1 MRFAPAVVL
10 VALVLSGC
18 TSSPAPVETPAAQ
31 EPVAAPAV
39 ATAIAVSGTALQIS
53 YDDESTKDFA
63 FTTEPGDVVEALT
76 LALGGPPAVAKSEE
90 LACQPSFTN
99 SSWPG
104 LGIRSDYASLPDG
117 QRFAVT
123 IDAATSGSIAL
134 STSEGVAVGSDG
146 DDAFAAFDGAK
157 RDRKSGQGAN
167 YDTIFF
173 DRQGDGE
180 WGGYLFAANDAVV
193 TIIAPVEYATLT
205 C

>member
-18 TSSPAPVETPAAQ
+18 TSSPAPVETSAAQ

-39 ATAIAVSGTALQIS
+39 ATAIGISGTALQIS
-53 YDDESTKDFA
+53 YDDESTKNFA
-63 FTTEPGDVVEALT
+63 FTSDPTEVIEALT
-76 LALGGPPAVAKSEE
+76 LALGGPPAVSTSEE
-90 LACQPSFTN
+90 LACQPRFTN

-123 IDAATSGSIAL
+123 IDAATSGAIPL
-134 STSEGVAVGSDG
+134 STSEGVAVGGDG
-146 DDAFAAFDGAK
+146 DDAFAALDGAK

-173 DRQGDGE
+173 DRQADGA

-193 TIIAPVEYATLT
+193 TIISPVDYATLS